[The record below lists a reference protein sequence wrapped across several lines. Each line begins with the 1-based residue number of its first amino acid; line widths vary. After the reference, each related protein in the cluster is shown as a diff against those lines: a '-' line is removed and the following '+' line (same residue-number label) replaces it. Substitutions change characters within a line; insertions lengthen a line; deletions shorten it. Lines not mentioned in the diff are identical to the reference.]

1 MYQGLPWFTALSKER
16 IVQIENKG
24 FNCMD
29 IIENCKKILIECEN
43 VIFSY
48 IFGSYASKLG
58 REDSD
63 IDIDIA
69 IYLKDQIDTKEYLNI
84 KTNLIESCGKEIDL
98 IILNE
103 ATPLL
108 KLEIYRNNILLFTRD
123 KTIESNFKV
132 KRLFEYSDM
141 KKYLDMVYEENIKR
155 MYSS

>member
-43 VIFSY
+43 VIFAY
-48 IFGSYASKLG
+48 IFGSYASKLA
-58 REDSD
+58 REDS
-63 IDIDIA
+63 DIDIA

-141 KKYLDMVYEENIKR
+141 KKYVDMVYEKNVKR